1 MDWLYYVY
9 TTILKRTES
18 EFWHSTLRKV
28 VSQISIH
35 NNLYKNEKQ
44 EKVSEDTEVLKVLG

>member
-9 TTILKRTES
+9 TTILKRTED
-18 EFWHSTLRKV
+18 EFWKSTLRKV

-35 NNLYKNEKQ
+35 NDLYKSEKQ
-44 EKVSEDTEVLKVLG
+44 EKTNEDTEVLKVLG

>member
-9 TTILKRTES
+9 TTILKRSEK
-18 EFWHSTLRKV
+18 EFWNSTLRKV

-35 NNLYKNEKQ
+35 NDLYKSEKQ
-44 EKVSEDTEVLKVLG
+44 EKINEDTEVLKVLK